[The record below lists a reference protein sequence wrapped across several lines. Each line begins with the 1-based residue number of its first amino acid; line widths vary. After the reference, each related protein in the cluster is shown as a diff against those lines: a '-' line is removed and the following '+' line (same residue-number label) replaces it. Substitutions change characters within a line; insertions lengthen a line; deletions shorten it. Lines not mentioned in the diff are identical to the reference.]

1 MRNQWTRI
9 KLLYKEIPWMD
20 LLIDGSVSM
29 FIKVLVEIYLN
40 GVCIRKVT

>member
-1 MRNQWTRI
+1 
-9 KLLYKEIPWMD
+9 MD